1 MIDSVVVV
9 EEEEEEEHEA
19 EEAEDTDTA
28 VLAVAQAVGFK
39 DANVELE
46 EVDVVF
52 AVQGCR

>member
-9 EEEEEEEHEA
+9 EEEHGAEV
-19 EEAEDTDTA
+19 EEAEDTDIA
-28 VLAVAQAVGFK
+28 VLAMAQAVCFK
-39 DANVELE
+39 DADVELE